1 MATVKSTAANVR
13 TALRPQL
20 LSGRSL
26 KDAVLTDA
34 FLAKSWPAL
43 LDAHAAL
50 PTPGRAMA
58 MQDARHMLG
67 TGIAR
72 VSIARSAKE
81 YQDRKMGDLEVAAVQ
96 SWVDN
101 QALEDQ
107 RLSPERA
114 ETRAAEH
121 SLAAQASHHHEEAAE
136 RLFDHG
142 ERMKLVLEQSLQP
155 AFPEGASAAEQIAFL
170 QDKVEEA
177 NKEKRRIRVRENLE
191 KCTKAALAVWVD
203 HPAME
208 ETRAAL
214 RLSFEAY
221 EVQKQ
226 NLKRQLEDEKIE
238 AKAAQRAGAADAA
251 VPEDAMPEKRARTST
266 EKKARAK
273 AEPAPKRQA
282 RAKAAPRTKMTAE
295 EQKASRKAARDAK
308 KEAAR
313 LVTHAAWNASR
324 KNRSA
329 VLVAEDAGDES
340 VAEDDGDAEDADDE
354 SVAEDDGDESV
365 AATVVEDDRGELE
378 KELEEALGLAPAT
391 SGVAAPEERTA
402 DPETEA
408 PDVPPETSRVDAPAE
423 CAAAPDAW
431 GKKGKYV
438 DHHWSDSANDVP
450 GTSTSGST
458 SNEESRNASHR
469 HQRERRERAEDK
481 LDQETMLCGKSPPE
495 RNRYR
500 QSPLR
505 SRNDRYKA
513 QMDVH
518 TKAQMGRKLSREMSV
533 ATSVASST

>member
-1 MATVKSTAANVR
+1 MTRVY
-13 TALRPQL
+13 
-20 LSGRSL
+20 
-26 KDAVLTDA
+26 
-34 FLAKSWPAL
+34 
-43 LDAHAAL
+43 
-50 PTPGRAMA
+50 
-58 MQDARHMLG
+58 ARGNM
-67 TGIAR
+67 
-72 VSIARSAKE
+72 
-81 YQDRKMGDLEVAAVQ
+81 DRKEKD
-96 SWVDN
+96 
-101 QALEDQ
+101 
-107 RLSPERA
+107 ERA
-114 ETRAAEH
+114 TAEMAAE
-121 SLAAQASHHHEEAAE
+121 
-136 RLFDHG
+136 G
-142 ERMKLVLEQSLQP
+142 
-155 AFPEGASAAEQIAFL
+155 
-170 QDKVEEA
+170 
-177 NKEKRRIRVRENLE
+177 
-191 KCTKAALAVWVD
+191 KAA
-203 HPAME
+203 
-208 ETRAAL
+208 
-214 RLSFEAY
+214 
-221 EVQKQ
+221 
-226 NLKRQLEDEKIE
+226 
-238 AKAAQRAGAADAA
+238 AD
-251 VPEDAMPEKRARTST
+251 K
-266 EKKARAK
+266 
-273 AEPAPKRQA
+273 
-282 RAKAAPRTKMTAE
+282 APRTKMTAE

-402 DPETEA
+402 PL
-408 PDVPPETSRVDAPAE
+408 ETSGVDAPPE
-423 CAAAPDAW
+423 CSAAVPKTLTQILR
-431 GKKGKYV
+431 KKDKYEN
-438 DHHWSDSANDVP
+438 HHWSDSANDVP
-450 GTSTSGST
+450 GTSTSESD